1 MFSTR
6 HVLFVIAIATLS
18 LVACADQIPTAEP
31 LELPAEAQEVPSS
44 VEPDVAG
51 SRDPDRPVTLDFYSY
66 QHVRLFANL
75 MLETLEQEKTW
86 CDEQPEVAELRG
98 MLNDYEAEDVWR
110 SLLVPAG
117 GEDLRA
123 VEIIANAT
131 AEARAIPMQKLP
143 PVFLISRT
151 SLRHNACLTDEVWE
165 ESNSEDDED
174 EWIIGRPA
182 SRLALIIGQDVEA
195 YGEQEQSWLSATLA
209 WGWYGE
215 VPDAEDLEPGEDG
228 IGQVVIVSSPAM
240 PAVFASVISH
250 ELVHFLQDQWTDW
263 RLHDWFRDSE
273 TTDQLQALRWVVE
286 GDATLNQLYGDVSPL
301 MEFLADV
308 RWGPDAHSEY
318 NLWYRAVQ
326 AMSPEDSANLFAA
339 YDQGSQVLAELRS
352 KGGQAAIDELL
363 LDPPESSEQLIH
375 GDKLESDEQPI
386 ALVDLQH
393 LRAEV
398 LPADQWEEPVV
409 DRMGEQWMGSLIN
422 AATKRPDIARKAT
435 TGWGGDQMVLWQ
447 SIDSDAEVVTWQVVF
462 DNPTEHEQG
471 VSGLRRWFYS
481 HTANEAEPVFANM
494 LSWDGPTGAARLITR
509 PNAVWL
515 VASNNPEIADEVA
528 ADIRST
534 TWTHYWSRP

>member
-51 SRDPDRPVTLDFYSY
+51 SRDPDRPVTLDIYSY
-66 QHVRLFANL
+66 QHARIFANL

-110 SLLVPAG
+110 SLLIPAG
-117 GEDLRA
+117 EQDLAA
-123 VEIIANAT
+123 VRIVAEAT
-131 AEARAIPMQKLP
+131 ADARGIPMQELP

-151 SLRHNACLTDEVWE
+151 RLRHYACLTDEVWE
-165 ESNSEDDED
+165 DESDED
-174 EWIIGRPA
+174 EDWTIGRPA
-182 SRLALIIGQDVEA
+182 SHLALLIGQDVED
-195 YGEQEQSWLSATLA
+195 YGNKEQSWLSATLY

-215 VPDAEDLEPGEDG
+215 IEDADELEPGEDG
-228 IGQVVIVSSPAM
+228 VGQVVIVSAAPM
-240 PAVFASVISH
+240 PAAFVGTISH

-263 RLHDWFRDSE
+263 RLHDWYRDSQ
-273 TTDQLQALRWVVE
+273 TTDELEALRWVVE
-286 GDATLNQLYGDVSPL
+286 GDATLNELYADVSPL
-301 MEFLADV
+301 LELLADIE
-308 RWGPDAHSEY
+308 WGPDEHSEY
-318 NLWYRAVQ
+318 DLWYRAYG
-326 AMSPEDSANLFAA
+326 ALSPEDSANLYAA
-339 YDQGSQVLAELRS
+339 YEQGSDALAALRAEH
-352 KGGQAAIDELL
+352 GQSAIDELL

-375 GDKLESDEQPI
+375 AEKFDSDEQPFN
-386 ALVDLQH
+386 LRDLAR
-393 LRAEV
+393 LRAEIFTAV
-398 LPADQWEEPVV
+398 EWDEPIV
-409 DRMGEQWMGSLIN
+409 DRMGEQWLSSLIRV
-422 AATKRPDIARKAT
+422 ASKRPDIARKAS
-435 TGWGGDQMVLWQ
+435 TGWGSDQMALWQ
-447 SIDSDAEVVTWQVVF
+447 SEDGEIEVVTWQVVF
-462 DNPTEHEQG
+462 DTPKEHREG

-481 HTANEAEPVFANM
+481 HTANEAKPVYANM